1 MRRKGGLSMKK
12 KLAIALTAIL
22 AFSAVPAYAGVPA
35 TPTASKVTVNG
46 AAKAFEAYNIKDN
59 NYFKLRDIAYVL
71 NGTDASFSVGW
82 DGAANSIA
90 LKKGESYAATGSEM
104 KVSGTKDIK
113 DAVESTSAILIDGQ
127 KAALKA
133 YTIKGNNYFK
143 LRDLGD
149 ALGFSVGWDNASQ
162 TISIT
167 TGTSTIVKPAQ
178 KEEKT
183 ELTMAELK
191 EMGVDL
197 EVCSIFYDSYW
208 NDPFFIEAVEFAPDS
223 PFKAIS
229 TKSVNVCGAKAKTDI
244 YTGAYAA
251 EIWESD
257 EVTTD
262 FFLKYSFPNGVM
274 VLNTEPALP
283 DYGKRNDISIEYQ
296 LQTKEGKLYTC
307 KTNYNLLVE
316 GNGGID
322 LW

>member
-1 MRRKGGLSMKK
+1 MKK
-12 KLAIALTAIL
+12 KLALALTAIL
-22 AFSAVPAYAGVPA
+22 ALSAVPVYAGTPA
-35 TPTASKVTVNG
+35 APTASKVTVNG
-46 AAKAFEAYNIKDN
+46 ASKAFEAYNINDN

-90 LKKGESYAATGSEM
+90 LVKGEAYAPTGSEL

-143 LRDLGD
+143 LRDLGT
-149 ALGFSVGWDNASQ
+149 ALGFNVGWDNASQ

-167 TGTSTIVKPAQ
+167 TEPSTVVTPTQ

-191 EMGVDL
+191 EMGVDI
-197 EVCSIFYDSYW
+197 EIVSIFYESHWD
-208 NDPFFIEAVEFAPDS
+208 DPFFIEAVEFADDS
-223 PFKAIS
+223 PFKAIT
-229 TKSVNVCGAKAKTDI
+229 TKSVNVCGAKARTDI

-251 EIWESD
+251 KIWESD

-274 VLNTEPALP
+274 VLNNEPALP
-283 DYGKRNDISIEYQ
+283 DYGKKNDISIEYQ
-296 LQTKEGKLYTC
+296 LQTKDGKLYTC
-307 KTNYNLLVE
+307 KRNYNLLVE

>member
-1 MRRKGGLSMKK
+1 MKK
-12 KLAIALTAIL
+12 KLAFFLTAIM
-22 AFSAVPAYAGVPA
+22 AMSAVPAYAGVPA

-46 AAKAFEAYNIKDN
+46 EAKAFEAYNIKSN

-90 LKKGESYAATGSEM
+90 LVKGEAYAPTGSEM

-143 LRDLGD
+143 LRDLGT
-149 ALGFSVGWDNASQ
+149 ALDFNVGWDNASQ

-167 TGTSTIVKPAQ
+167 SEPSAAAKPTE

-183 ELTMAELK
+183 TLTWEEAEKMGLSMEIVGIWASHGLYS
-191 EMGVDL
+191 EMI
-197 EVCSIFYDSYW
+197 C
-208 NDPFFIEAVEFAPDS
+208 FADDS

-229 TKSVNVCGAKAKTDI
+229 VNSATVNGKKATAHVYTAAYLKT
-244 YTGAYAA
+244 T
-251 EIWESD
+251 EMWSD
-257 EVTTD
+257 YYNDAD
-262 FFLKYSFPNGVM
+262 FFLQYTFPDNAMYS
-274 VLNTEPALP
+274 LNADPYSP
-283 DYGKRNDISIEYQ
+283 DYGKRNDVSVTYS
-296 LQTKEGKLYTC
+296 LQTKDGKVYTLPV
-307 KTNYNLLVE
+307 TYNMLSE
-316 GNGGID
+316 GNGG
-322 LW
+322 LWIE

>member
-1 MRRKGGLSMKK
+1 MKK
-12 KLAIALTAIL
+12 KLALTLTAIMTL
-22 AFSAVPAYAGVPA
+22 SAAPAYAGVPA
-35 TPTASKVTVNG
+35 APTASKVQVNG
-46 AAKAFEAYNIKDN
+46 EAKAFEAYNINDN

-71 NGTDASFSVGW
+71 NDTDASFSVGW

-90 LKKGESYAATGSEM
+90 LKKGEAYAPTGSEM

-143 LRDLGD
+143 LRDLGTS
-149 ALGFSVGWDNASQ
+149 LGFNVGWDNTSQ

-167 TGTSTIVKPAQ
+167 TAPSTVVTPTQ

-191 EMGVDL
+191 EMGVDI
-197 EVCSIFYDSYW
+197 EVCSIYYDSYW
-208 NDPFFIEAVEFAPDS
+208 NDPFFIEAVTFADDS
-223 PFKAIS
+223 PFKAIT
-229 TKSVNVCGAKAKTDI
+229 TKSVNVCGVKARTDI

-274 VLNTEPALP
+274 VLNNEPALP
-283 DYGKRNDISIEYQ
+283 DYGKKNNISIEYQ
-296 LQTKEGKLYTC
+296 LQTKDGKLYTC

>member
-1 MRRKGGLSMKK
+1 MKK
-12 KLAIALTAIL
+12 KLALALTAIL
-22 AFSAVPAYAGVPA
+22 ALSAVPVYAGTPA
-35 TPTASKVTVNG
+35 APTASKVTVNG
-46 AAKAFEAYNIKDN
+46 ASKAFEAYNINDN

-90 LKKGESYAATGSEM
+90 LVKGEAYAPTGSEL

-143 LRDLGD
+143 LRDLGT
-149 ALGFSVGWDNASQ
+149 ALGFNVGWDNASQ
-162 TISIT
+162 TIAIT
-167 TGTSTIVKPAQ
+167 TEPSTAVTPTQ

-191 EMGVDL
+191 EMGVDI
-197 EVCSIFYDSYW
+197 EIVSIFYESHWD
-208 NDPFFIEAVEFAPDS
+208 DPFFIEAVEFADDS
-223 PFKAIS
+223 PFKAIT
-229 TKSVNVCGAKAKTDI
+229 TKSVNVCGAKARTDI

-251 EIWESD
+251 KIWESD

-274 VLNTEPALP
+274 VLNNEPALP
-283 DYGKRNDISIEYQ
+283 DYGKKNDISIEYQ
-296 LQTKEGKLYTC
+296 LQTKDGKLYTC
-307 KTNYNLLVE
+307 KRNYNLLVE

>member
-1 MRRKGGLSMKK
+1 MKK
-12 KLAIALTAIL
+12 KLALALTAIL
-22 AFSAVPAYAGVPA
+22 ALSAVPVYAGTPA
-35 TPTASKVTVNG
+35 APTASKVTVNG
-46 AAKAFEAYNIKDN
+46 ASKAFEAYNINDN

-90 LKKGESYAATGSEM
+90 LVKGEAYAPTGSEL

-143 LRDLGD
+143 LRDLGT
-149 ALGFSVGWDNASQ
+149 ALGFNVGWDNASQ
-162 TISIT
+162 TIAIT
-167 TGTSTIVKPAQ
+167 TEPSTVVTPTQ

-191 EMGVDL
+191 EMGVDI
-197 EVCSIFYDSYW
+197 EICSIFYESHW
-208 NDPFFIEAVEFAPDS
+208 GDPFFIEAVEFAPDS

-251 EIWESD
+251 KIWESD

-274 VLNTEPALP
+274 VLNNEPVLP
-283 DYGKRNDISIEYQ
+283 DYGKKNDISIEYQ
-296 LQTKEGKLYTC
+296 LQTKDGKLYTC
-307 KTNYNLLVE
+307 KTNYNLLVD

>member
-1 MRRKGGLSMKK
+1 MFMKK
-12 KLAIALTAIL
+12 KLALLLTAIL
-22 AFSAVPAYAGVPA
+22 VFSAAPAYAGIPA
-35 TPTASKVTVNG
+35 SPTASKVTVNG
-46 AAKAFEAYNIKDN
+46 EAKAFEAYNINSN

-90 LKKGESYAATGSEM
+90 LKKGEAYSPTGSEM

-113 DAVESTSAILIDGQ
+113 DAVESNSTILIDGQ

-143 LRDLGD
+143 LRDLGTS
-149 ALGFSVGWDNASQ
+149 LGFDVGWDNASQ
-162 TISIT
+162 TISI
-167 TGTSTIVKPAQ
+167 STAPSTVVTPTQ

-191 EMGVDL
+191 EMGVDI
-197 EVCSIFYDSYW
+197 EVCSIYYDSYW

-223 PFKAIS
+223 PFKAIT
-229 TKSVNVCGAKAKTDI
+229 TKSVNVCGVKARTDI

-274 VLNTEPALP
+274 VLNNEPALP
-283 DYGKRNDISIEYQ
+283 DYGKKNNISIEYQ
-296 LQTKEGKLYTC
+296 LQTKDGKLYTC
-307 KTNYNLLVE
+307 KTSYNLLVE